1 MRLPAEVRNWTAAIA
16 AVLLAAAVLP
26 VRAGELPPT
35 THLAPPGMTE
45 SSVGRFVAGLLQS
58 THFSKRRFDDEASS
72 KFLDRY
78 LEALDASHSY
88 FTKGDLDEFE
98 KYRRKLDELTFAGDT
113 TPSRVIF
120 ERFLQRVE
128 QRVSY
133 VTNLVKTAKFE
144 FDAIERYTPNRKEL
158 PNPKDLPEAKDLW
171 TRQVRFEYLQE
182 KLGKPSVTNA
192 SARIKDVVVDKEGR
206 TNKVE
211 KTAPLTPG
219 QLAKKQHEDI
229 VKALTARYSRFQ
241 RNIRELSEDEVFGI
255 YLTSLAHV
263 FDPHSDYMT
272 DSQLKNFEIA
282 MKLSLYGIGALL
294 QQDDDYV
301 KIVELHPGPAARSQ
315 KIKPGDKIVSVG
327 QGDKG
332 EYVEV
337 GGMKLQKVV
346 EMIRGEKG
354 SKVRLNILPGDS
366 ADSSVRK
373 EVTLLRDEIKLEDSE
388 AKARVYDQ
396 VDARGKTNRIG
407 LIDLPSFYADF
418 QLTGATRGEQKSTT
432 KDVSKLITKLKAE
445 GMNGLILDLRRN
457 GGGSLE
463 EAINLTGL
471 FIKKGPVVQ
480 VKDPSG
486 QVFVDE
492 DPDESVLYDGPLMVL
507 TSRFSASASEIV
519 AAALQDYGRALLVG
533 DRTTHGK
540 GTVQQ
545 LLPLDKMMGRSKDYP
560 VTSNPGALK
569 LTIRKFY
576 RANGASTQLKGVMPD
591 IILPSVNNHAEL
603 GEASLDDPLP
613 WDVIKASV
621 YEPLNEISALV
632 FDLKSKSEQRV
643 ASSREFE
650 LVRDDIARYQ
660 KIIKDKSVSMN
671 QAERLKER
679 EENKKRDEARKAERL
694 NHRNDPK
701 FFEVTLRNSVE
712 AGLQFWQPKTNQVA
726 RIQDPDDDVDP
737 ADAELEK
744 LPALDIHL
752 DEAKNIMVDLIQ
764 AVAKGKAGMAVSK

>member
-16 AVLLAAAVLP
+16 VALLAPAVLP
-26 VRAGELPPT
+26 AKAGELPPT
-35 THLAPPGMTE
+35 THLAPPGVTE

-58 THFSKRRFDDEASS
+58 THFSKRRLDDEASS

-98 KYRRKLDELTFAGDT
+98 KYRKELDNLTIAGDT

-128 QRVSY
+128 QRVTF

-144 FDAIERYTPNRKEL
+144 FNDIERYTPNRKEL
-158 PNPKDLPEAKDLW
+158 PNPKDLAEAKELW
-171 TRQVRFEYLQE
+171 TKQVRFEYLQE
-182 KLGKPSVTNA
+182 KLGKPSVTNSTVKIEA
-192 SARIKDVVVDKEGR
+192 AGVSGGK
-206 TNKVE
+206 TNKLETTVV
-211 KTAPLTPG
+211 LTPE
-219 QLAKKQHEDI
+219 QLLKQQHEDI
-229 VKALTARYSRFQ
+229 VKALTARYTRFQ

-272 DSQLKNFEIA
+272 DSQLKNFEIG

-315 KIKPGDKIVSVG
+315 KIKPGDKIVSVA

-332 EYVEV
+332 EFVEV

-366 ADSSVRK
+366 ADSSARK
-373 EVTLLRDEIKLEDSE
+373 EVTLVRDEIKLEDSE
-388 AKARVYDQ
+388 AKARLFDH
-396 VDARGKTNRIG
+396 VDAKGKTNRIG

-418 QLTGATRGEQKSTT
+418 QLTGTTRGEHKSTT

-445 GMNGLILDLRRN
+445 GATGLILDLRRN

-492 DPDESVLYDGPLMVL
+492 DPDEAVLYDGPLMVL

-519 AAALQDYGRALLVG
+519 AAALQDYGRALVVG

-545 LLPLDKMMGRSKDYP
+545 LLPLDRMMRGREYP

-576 RANGASTQLKGVMPD
+576 RANGASTQLKGVTPD
-591 IILPSVNNHAEL
+591 IVLPSVNNYAEV
-603 GEASLDDPLP
+603 GEAALDDPLP
-613 WDVIKASV
+613 WDVIKSSTYDPV
-621 YEPLNEISALV
+621 NLIGPLV
-632 FDLKSKSEQRV
+632 PDLKTKSEQRI
-643 ASSREFE
+643 ASSKEFD

-660 KIIKDKSVSMN
+660 KILKDKSVSMN
-671 QAERLKER
+671 EAERIKER
-679 EENKKRDEARKAERL
+679 EENKRREEARKKERL
-694 NHRNDPK
+694 NHKNDPK
-701 FFEVTLRNSVE
+701 FYEITVRNASE
-712 AGLQFWQPKTNQVA
+712 PGLQFWQPKTNQVA
-726 RIQDPDDDVDP
+726 RVQEPDDEDDAV
-737 ADAELEK
+737 DAELEK
-744 LPALDIHL
+744 LPPLDIHL

-764 AVAKGKAGMAVSK
+764 AIAKSKAGMSVSK